1 MMSCT
6 DIKIFVDTN
15 IIAYMFDSRDK
26 TKQYNARML
35 FTELASS
42 KRCCISTQVLQE
54 SFNVLTKKL
63 RYTKDEASG
72 IVSNLMNLTVHQITT
87 SDVVEAMRIS
97 RSTQYTIY
105 DSMILAAAKAEGC
118 VTVYSEDLNDG
129 QEVNGVKIENPLISS
144 FPPPLILGRENAT
157 I

>member
-1 MMSCT
+1 MSCT

-26 TKQYNARML
+26 AKQYNARML
-35 FTELASS
+35 FTELVSS
-42 KRCCISTQVLQE
+42 QRCCISTQVLQE

-63 RYTKDEASG
+63 RYTKDEASE
-72 IVSNLMNLTVHQITT
+72 IVSNLMNLPVHQITT
-87 SDVVEAMRIS
+87 SDVVEAMRLS

-144 FPPPLILGRENAT
+144 FPLR
-157 I
+157 

>member
-26 TKQYNARML
+26 AKQYNARML
-35 FTELASS
+35 FTELVSS
-42 KRCCISTQVLQE
+42 QRCCISTQVLQE

-63 RYTKDEASG
+63 RYTKDEASE
-72 IVSNLMNLTVHQITT
+72 IVSNLMNLPVHQITT
-87 SDVVEAMRIS
+87 SDVVEAMRLS

-144 FPPPLILGRENAT
+144 FPLR
-157 I
+157 